1 MSLSNHTG
9 GKKECMNK
17 TEVRVRFAPSPT
29 GHLHIGGLRTAI
41 FNWLFARH
49 NNGAFLVRIEDTD
62 KERSKPEYEHS
73 ILESLSWMGIT
84 TDEPITIQSAR
95 DAEHKKL
102 IEKLIDEGKAYK
114 CYCSLEDLVA
124 RLGYQE
130 HQKYDGFCKT
140 HTPDDPSKPYVVRFL
155 VPRDKPTIS
164 FDDLIRGTV
173 TFDIDQFDDFIIA
186 RSGLTEEANAKT
198 VGAPTYNFVVV
209 VDDEHMNIT
218 HIIRGE
224 DHISN
229 TPKQIMLYHALGYQL
244 PTFAHIPL
252 ILGPAGNRLSKRD
265 AATSV
270 LQYKQGG
277 YLPGAFFNYLV
288 RLGWAHGDQEVFT
301 RDELIKL
308 FTLEAVGKKGSIFDE
323 QKLDWI
329 NGLYIRESTSSQ
341 LLEYITKN
349 IDQDFIGQ
357 LSNWSEETVKQLI
370 DLYKERA
377 KRVTDIIDGLKQL
390 YSAPTTYD
398 QPAVQKWV
406 TPQTVANLNE
416 LMTKLDQS
424 DFKREEV
431 ASIIKSYCKEH
442 DLKLPALL
450 QPIRLALTGTTTSP
464 GVFDILT
471 VLGKAE
477 SIKRIK
483 AFNTFLLE

>member
-1 MSLSNHTG
+1 
-9 GKKECMNK
+9 MNK
-17 TEVRVRFAPSPT
+17 TEVHVRFAPSPT

-140 HTPDDPSKPYVVRFL
+140 HTPDDPSKPYVVRFA

-164 FDDLIRGTV
+164 FNDLIRGTV
-173 TFDIDQFDDFIIA
+173 TFDFDQFDDFIIA
-186 RSGLTEEANAKT
+186 RSDS
-198 VGAPTYNFVVV
+198 APTYNFVVV
-209 VDDEHMNIT
+209 VDDEDMNIT
-218 HIIRGE
+218 HVIRGE

-244 PTFAHIPL
+244 PIFAHIPL

-270 LQYKQGG
+270 LQYKQAG
-277 YLPGAFFNYLV
+277 YLPAAFFNYLV
-288 RLGWAHGDQEVFT
+288 RLGVAHGDQEVFSKE
-301 RDELIKL
+301 ELVSL
-308 FTLEAVGKKGSIFDE
+308 FKVKEVGKKSTIFDI
-323 QKLDWI
+323 QKLTWL
-329 NGLYIRESTSSQ
+329 NGVYIRKASPTNLLLAIDSMEKGALKHHSS
-341 LLEYITKN
+341 L
-349 IDQDFIGQ
+349 
-357 LSNWSEETVKQLI
+357 
-370 DLYKERA
+370 
-377 KRVTDIIDGLKQL
+377 
-390 YSAPTTYD
+390 
-398 QPAVQKWV
+398 
-406 TPQTVANLNE
+406 
-416 LMTKLDQS
+416 
-424 DFKREEV
+424 
-431 ASIIKSYCKEH
+431 
-442 DLKLPALL
+442 
-450 QPIRLALTGTTTSP
+450 
-464 GVFDILT
+464 
-471 VLGKAE
+471 
-477 SIKRIK
+477 
-483 AFNTFLLE
+483 